1 MKIIKLLKSLKKYI
15 ILIFVFSFIQVIAEL
30 LLPTI
35 MSKVVDEGIVLKDT
49 SLVTEYSIYM
59 ILMSILCIISVILVV
74 YFTTKFA
81 STLTYKLRS
90 MLYKKII
97 SLSKSDIDT
106 FGASTLTTR
115 CTNDVN
121 HVTDMFSFGFRIIL
135 FAPIMGIGAIIMAL
149 ITDSSLSY
157 VIVISVLILIFAIS
171 IIFILVYKKF
181 ELIQVLIDKLNSK
194 TREILY
200 GQKVIRSFN
209 KESYFEKKFDSV
221 NEENKKLNLFVNKIL
236 FLCNPIILIVVNFA
250 SIFVILASIY
260 GTNDVYSIEVGK
272 IMAFIQYMA
281 MILMSFTI
289 ILLIL
294 ILVPRTLVS
303 LKRIEEVLETNNSIN
318 DTGKRTLEK
327 IKKIEFKNV
336 SYKYKNAEE
345 ETIKN
350 VSFILKENKHY
361 GLIGSSGSGKTTI
374 INLLLRHIEPTSG
387 VILINDLDIKEY
399 SINSLRENIGCVS
412 QKALLFKGSIKENLI
427 YDKNVKQEKINKAL
441 KDACI
446 YDFVKEKGLDYELEQ
461 LGSNLSGGQKQRLT
475 IARTLLK
482 DSNVYIFDDS
492 FSAVDY
498 ITDKK
503 IRENISK
510 EIKNKMVFIV
520 TQRIGTIK
528 NSDEIIVLEDGKIE
542 GIGNY
547 KYLSKNSKVFKEFIK
562 TQEKEEENE

>member
-35 MSKVVDEGIVLKDT
+35 MSKVVDEGIVLKDI

-171 IIFILVYKKF
+171 IIFVLVYKKF

-209 KESYFEKKFDSV
+209 KENYFEKKFDKV

-250 SIFVILASIY
+250 SIFVILASLY

-350 VSFILKENKHY
+350 LSFVLKENKHY

-387 VILINDLDIKEY
+387 TILINDLDIKEY

-427 YDKNVKQEKINKAL
+427 YDKNIKEEKINKAL

-446 YDFVKEKGLDYELEQ
+446 YDFVKEKGLNYELEQ

-482 DSNVYIFDDS
+482 NSSLYIFDDS

-510 EIKNKMVFIV
+510 EVKNKTVFIV

>member
-35 MSKVVDEGIVLKDT
+35 MSKVVDEGIVLKET

-250 SIFVILASIY
+250 SIFVILASLY

-318 DTGKRTLEK
+318 DTGKRNLEK

-350 VSFILKENKHY
+350 ISFVLKENKYY

-387 VILINDLDIKEY
+387 TILINDLDIKEY
-399 SINSLRENIGCVS
+399 SISSLRENIGCVS

-482 DSNVYIFDDS
+482 NSSLYIFDDS

-510 EIKNKMVFIV
+510 EVKNKMVFIV

-542 GIGNY
+542 GIGDY